1 MKKIFA
7 LITTIILVSAV
18 VLVNSYSLKIF
29 RVASAS
35 MEPTIKKYGVIVVK
49 EDLNYKVGN
58 IATYKTPQ
66 NTHPIT
72 HRIINIFK
80 IYDKYYFNFK
90 GDANENPD
98 PYPVLETEIIGKY
111 VFAIP
116 YLGRVSQFF
125 TDPKNLFILISIP
138 TGLVSGK
145 MLNKFLFVL

>member
-1 MKKIFA
+1 MKKILAFIIT
-7 LITTIILVSAV
+7 LILISTIIFI
-18 VLVNSYSLKIF
+18 NSYTLKIF

-35 MEPTIKKYGVIVVK
+35 MEPTIKKDSVIVVK
-49 EDLNYKVGN
+49 EDLNYKVGD
-58 IATYKTPQ
+58 IVTYKTLQ
-66 NTHPIT
+66 NTYPVT
-72 HRIINIFK
+72 HKIIK
-80 IYDKYYFNFK
+80 ILKIQDKYYFNFK

-125 TDPKNLFILISIP
+125 TDPKNLFIFLSIP

-145 MLNKFLFVL
+145 MFKKFLLVS